1 MDVDGI
7 DAAKGPS
14 DWLGYWRPWCVKKG
28 KECVMVGWSCREA
41 GDRYRRVASG
51 GNEKVEGVAA
61 VMCWEVDVVDKVE
74 IRQKR
79 KELSCLRV
87 RRFITGDVEVAG
99 DDKVG
104 TGV

>member
-51 GNEKVEGVAA
+51 
-61 VMCWEVDVVDKVE
+61 VMRRSRVLP
-74 IRQKR
+74 
-79 KELSCLRV
+79 LSCVGKLTWLTRLKSD
-87 RRFITGDVEVAG
+87 RRERN
-99 DDKVG
+99 
-104 TGV
+104 

>member
-1 MDVDGI
+1 
-7 DAAKGPS
+7 
-14 DWLGYWRPWCVKKG
+14 
-28 KECVMVGWSCREA
+28 
-41 GDRYRRVASG
+41 
-51 GNEKVEGVAA
+51 
-61 VMCWEVDVVDKVE
+61 MCWEGGVVDKVE

>member
-1 MDVDGI
+1 MRNGRMELQ
-7 DAAKGPS
+7 G
-14 DWLGYWRPWCVKKG
+14 G
-28 KECVMVGWSCREA
+28 
-41 GDRYRRVASG
+41 RYRRVTCW

-87 RRFITGDVEVAG
+87 RRFITGMLKSPAMTKLVQVLERSS
-99 DDKVG
+99 KQR
-104 TGV
+104 

>member
-1 MDVDGI
+1 MRNGRME
-7 DAAKGPS
+7 
-14 DWLGYWRPWCVKKG
+14 LQ
-28 KECVMVGWSCREA
+28 VGRRQIQESC
-41 GDRYRRVASG
+41 SW

-61 VMCWEVDVVDKVE
+61 IMCWEVDVVDKVE

>member
-1 MDVDGI
+1 
-7 DAAKGPS
+7 
-14 DWLGYWRPWCVKKG
+14 
-28 KECVMVGWSCREA
+28 MVGWSCREA
-41 GDRYRRVASG
+41 GDRYRRVASW

-87 RRFITGDVEVAG
+87 RQFITGNVEVAG

>member
-1 MDVDGI
+1 
-7 DAAKGPS
+7 
-14 DWLGYWRPWCVKKG
+14 
-28 KECVMVGWSCREA
+28 MVGWSCREA

-51 GNEKVEGVAA
+51 SNEKVEDVAA
-61 VMCWEVDVVDKVE
+61 VVSWEVDMVDKVE

-87 RRFITGDVEVAG
+87 RQFITGDVEVAS

-104 TGV
+104 TGI